1 MDIKRGLVL
10 EGGAMRGLFTAGILD
25 VMMENDIAS
34 DGIVGVS
41 AGACFGCNYKSRQP
55 GRAIRYNMQFA
66 RDKRYSGLRSWLTT
80 GNVFNAEFA
89 YHVVPTTYDPFD
101 FDTYNANPM
110 EFHVVCTDVHTGEAV
125 YHRLDTMDR
134 EGLEW
139 IRASS
144 SLPLVS
150 RIVEVGGRQLLDG
163 GLADSVPLP
172 YFQRLGYDRNIVI
185 LTRPRDYVKSPM
197 SHARLLRW
205 LLRKHPAVARAMLSR
220 YRVYRE
226 QVEYA
231 HHEAEAGRAL
241 VLQPDADLGIP
252 HVCHDADL
260 MRRVYDTGRALA
272 ERRLQEIKAFLEQDF
287 RP

>member
-1 MDIKRGLVL
+1 MKRGLVL
-10 EGGAMRGLFTAGILD
+10 EGGAMRGLFTAGIMD
-25 VMMENDIAS
+25 VMMEN
-34 DGIVGVS
+34 GITPEGVVGVS
-41 AGACFGCNYKSRQP
+41 AGACFGCNYKSNQP

-89 YHVVPTTYDPFD
+89 YHIVPTTYDLFD
-101 FDTYNANPM
+101 FDTYNTSPM
-110 EFHVVCTDVHTGEAV
+110 EFHVVCTDVHTGDAV
-125 YHRLDTMDR
+125 YHRLDTMDH

-150 RIVEVGGRQLLDG
+150 RIVEVGGQQLLDG
-163 GLADSVPLP
+163 GLTDSVPLP
-172 YFQRLGYDRNIVI
+172 YFQQLGYDRNIVI
-185 LTRPRDYVKSPM
+185 LTRPRDYVKSPTG
-197 SHARLLRW
+197 HARLLRW
-205 LLRKHPAVARAMLSR
+205 LLRKHPAVAEAMLNR
-220 YRVYRE
+220 HVVYRQ

-272 ERRLQEIKAFLEQDF
+272 ERRLQEIQAFFQC
-287 RP
+287 